1 MKVIWPW
8 CYYPYDLYNYFIN
21 RATRLPR
28 KYHSSWWYDHYHCT
42 GSYISF
48 LIICNS
54 ILIKNNILPI
64 FHLSPHIQI
73 LINEFLSFFV
83 FCKQNIEFRDMK
95 DEQNMCPGTN
105 RCRTNENMMINF
117 TVWCWSDYMV
127 WVSLD
132 KMNMPWK
139 IDIFMFDNSPS
150 HSNTAFIQS
159 F

>member
-1 MKVIWPW
+1 MMIWS
-8 CYYPYDLYNYFIN
+8 LSMHRKLHFIS
-21 RATRLPR
+21 
-28 KYHSSWWYDHYHCT
+28 YHLQ
-42 GSYISF
+42 F
-48 LIICNS
+48 NS
-54 ILIKNNILPI
+54 DKSNVL
-64 FHLSPHIQI
+64 HLSPHIQI

-132 KMNMPWK
+132 KMNIPWK

-150 HSNTAFIQS
+150 HSNTAFTYSIILTKM
-159 F
+159 